1 MTAAARSE
9 LPRFLLDLIAA
20 CPRSGKGVQRLRKLF
35 RLPKGQPIQRR
46 SL

>member
-20 CPRSGKGVQRLRKLF
+20 CPRSGEGVQRLRKLV
-35 RLPKGQPIQRR
+35 RTKKTNHLNGR